1 MKTYKINR
9 YSLLKADHPN
19 NIKHGGVCLHF
30 KELLPLIRTGS
41 LTNIK
46 DCPVTEVNVNNEK
59 CFFMCP
65 YTSPSQNHDVVQGFC
80 TNFDLLVSKI
90 MQNVQNSVPLIKI
103 IPQVLN

>member
-1 MKTYKINR
+1 MKPDKINR

-19 NIKHGGVCLHF
+19 NIKHGGVCL
-30 KELLPLIRTGS
+30 PLIRTGS

-46 DCPVTEVNVNNEK
+46 DCPVTEINVNNEK
-59 CFFMCP
+59 CFLMCP
-65 YTSPSQNHDVVQGFC
+65 YKSLSQNHDVVQGFC

-90 MQNVQNSVPLIKI
+90 MQNVENSVPLIKI